1 MEQASHLLSIVL
13 NSSPQVPLMGE
24 PTPSS
29 SVPVTRTLAATTI
42 TPPPPIIPTQAFN
55 AQLIIGRK
63 DEALRKA
70 SSVFKSAADR
80 MEHGRIRSE
89 QYWLDALKLRR
100 ANWGLVPAP
109 LPFGSAT
116 GKGADRTSKDFL
128 ISYGLETGDYPQ
140 HFFTACVLTISDSSC
155 RLSQTRSCEHGFRL

>member
-1 MEQASHLLSIVL
+1 MEQASHLLGIVL
-13 NSSPQVPLMGE
+13 GSSPQLPLMGE
-24 PTPSS
+24 PTPSLT
-29 SVPVTRTLAATTI
+29 VPITRTLAATNI
-42 TPPPPIIPTQAFN
+42 TPPPSIIPTQAFN
-55 AQLIIGRK
+55 AQLVIGRK

-70 SSVFKSAADR
+70 SSVFKGAADR
-80 MEHGRIRSE
+80 MEQGRLRSE

-128 ISYGLETGDYPQ
+128 IAYGLETG
-140 HFFTACVLTISDSSC
+140 SDST
-155 RLSQTRSCEHGFRL
+155 LSIPKRY